1 MFRAANSHT
10 VISHLIRTVIYF
22 CCIIAFIR
30 PEAPVVCRNTL
41 CCVYSSL
48 LYLRLS
54 PSISVCL
61 RLSPSFSVCPR
72 CLRLSPS
79 FSICL
84 RLSPSFS
91 VFRLALQPVSAVVHI
106 YLRRPNI
113 KPFQLAHVTKK
124 PRTLMACLH
133 WHNVLLSTWLQT
145 PTDLVL
151 QSPLRTWWKQYW
163 GNPWP

>member
-54 PSISVCL
+54 PSVSACLRLSPSVPDVSVFL
-61 RLSPSFSVCPR
+61 RLSPSFSAF
-72 CLRLSPS
+72 LHLSPS
-79 FSICL
+79 VPVFPHLSPSVSVFL
-84 RLSPSFS
+84 HLSPSFS

-106 YLRRPNI
+106 YLRRPNVN
-113 KPFQLAHVTKK
+113 PFQLAHVTKK
-124 PRTLMACLH
+124 PRTLMVCL
-133 WHNVLLSTWLQT
+133 L
-145 PTDLVL
+145 
-151 QSPLRTWWKQYW
+151 
-163 GNPWP
+163 